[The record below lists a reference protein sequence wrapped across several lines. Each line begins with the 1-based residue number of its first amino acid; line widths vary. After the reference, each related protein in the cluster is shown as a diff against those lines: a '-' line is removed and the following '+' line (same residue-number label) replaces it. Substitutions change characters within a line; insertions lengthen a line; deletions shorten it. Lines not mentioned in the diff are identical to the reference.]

1 MEISYCLVDLVF
13 LSQKCV
19 YNVVLVL
26 LRQEGIPDLD
36 FEKEGNVEED
46 VKDHDGQAVQGN
58 PFP

>member
-1 MEISYCLVDLVF
+1 M
-13 LSQKCV
+13 
-19 YNVVLVL
+19 

-58 PFP
+58 PFPWGSENEQKFLSTSSC